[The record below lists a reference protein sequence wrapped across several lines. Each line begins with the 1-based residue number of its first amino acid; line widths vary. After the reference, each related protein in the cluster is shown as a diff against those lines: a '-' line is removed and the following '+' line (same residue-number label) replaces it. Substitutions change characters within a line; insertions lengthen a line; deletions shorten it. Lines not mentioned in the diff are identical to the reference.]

1 MGKKD
6 PRIDAAIAKSAD
18 FAKPI
23 LTHLRELVHQ
33 ACPDV
38 EETVKWGM
46 PFFLYR
52 GGILCHMAHFKAH
65 AVFGF
70 WKSSLVVA
78 PKAGVAPRGKA
89 PRGKAAVPGASDPD
103 KGMGQFGK
111 LTSRKDLPSDK
122 AMLAY
127 IKTAMRLN
135 DEGVKSPTRGKNAKA
150 KPPVSEPA
158 YFLAA
163 LKRDKAA
170 SATYQAFSPSQKREY
185 VDWITEAK
193 TEATRESRLAT
204 ALEWMAEG
212 KHRLWKY
219 QK

>member
-1 MGKKD
+1 VGKKD
-6 PRIDAAIAKSAD
+6 PRIDAAIAKAAD

-23 LTHLRELVHQ
+23 LTHLRKLVHR
-33 ACPDV
+33 ASPDV
-38 EETVKWGM
+38 EETLKWGM
-46 PFFLYR
+46 PFFLYH

-70 WKSSLVVA
+70 WKSSLVVD
-78 PKAGVAPRGKA
+78 PKSGVTPRGKGA
-89 PRGKAAVPGASDPD
+89 VTAEGMDAAATDN
-103 KGMGQFGK
+103 GMGQFGK
-111 LTSRKDLPSDK
+111 LTSLRDLPSDK

-127 IKTAMRLN
+127 IKTAMQLN
-135 DEGVKSPTRGKNAKA
+135 DAGVKSPTRGKNAKP

-163 LKRDKAA
+163 LKHNKAA
-170 SATYQAFSPSQKREY
+170 LATYKGFSPSQKREY

-193 TEATRESRLAT
+193 TDATRASRLAT
-204 ALEWMAEG
+204 AMEWIAAG
-212 KHRLWKY
+212 KTRLWKY

>member
-1 MGKKD
+1 MGRKD

-23 LTHLRELVHQ
+23 LTHLRKLVHQ

-78 PKAGVAPRGKA
+78 PKTGVAPRG
-89 PRGKAAVPGASDPD
+89 DPD

-111 LTSRKDLPSDK
+111 LTSLKDLPSDK
-122 AMLAY
+122 AMIAY
-127 IKTAMRLN
+127 VKTAMRLN

-170 SATYQAFSPSQKREY
+170 AATYKAFSPSQKREY
-185 VDWITEAK
+185 VDWVTEAK

>member
-1 MGKKD
+1 MGRKD

-78 PKAGVAPRGKA
+78 PKAGVAPRGD
-89 PRGKAAVPGASDPD
+89 VD

-122 AMLAY
+122 AMIAY

-135 DEGVKSPTRGKNAKA
+135 DEGVKSPTRGKNAKE

-163 LKRDKAA
+163 LKRNKAA

-204 ALEWMAEG
+204 AVEWMAEG